1 MTKVLLA
8 CCLVC
13 LPMRHLQI
21 TSGYGFRVHP
31 LTGRYQFHK
40 GIDLRARS
48 DTVFAVLAGKVVVAA
63 YDPLLGFYIRLN
75 HGDFET
81 LYGHLSQV
89 FVLAGD
95 SVNACDAVGVSGASG
110 AVTGEHLHFA
120 VSFRHKTIDPLQF
133 LTQLT
138 NFNQHKK
145 ETKQ

>member
-13 LPMRHLQI
+13 LPLRHMRL

-31 LTGRYQFHK
+31 LTGRCQFHK
-40 GIDLRARS
+40 GIDLLARS
-48 DTVFAVLAGKVVVAA
+48 DTVFAVLAGKVVAAA

-89 FVLAGD
+89 FVLTGD
-95 SVNACDAVGVSGASG
+95 SVNAGDSLAITGASG
-110 AVTGEHLHFA
+110 LVTGEHLHFS
-120 VSFRHKTIDPLQF
+120 VSYRHKAIDPLKF
-133 LTQLT
+133 LTLLT
-138 NFNQHKK
+138 HFNQHKK

>member
-1 MTKVLLA
+1 MTKILLA

-13 LPMRHLQI
+13 LPLRHMRL
-21 TSGYGFRVHP
+21 TSGYGYRVHP

-89 FVLAGD
+89 FVLTRD
-95 SVNACDAVGVSGASG
+95 SVNAGDALAITGASG
-110 AVTGEHLHFA
+110 LVTGEHLHFA
-120 VSFRHKTIDPLQF
+120 VSYRHKAIDPLKF
-133 LTQLT
+133 LTLLT